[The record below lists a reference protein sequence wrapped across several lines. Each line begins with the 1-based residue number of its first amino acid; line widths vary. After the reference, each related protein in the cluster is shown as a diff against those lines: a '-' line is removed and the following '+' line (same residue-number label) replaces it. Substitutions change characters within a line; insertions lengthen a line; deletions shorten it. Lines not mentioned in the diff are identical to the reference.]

1 MPWQKLA
8 RDNLNELLHEHED
21 GVEDEHR
28 ILKLSQ
34 AIDTMRHPEVERH
47 PRRKPSEN
55 EAMPRPHLQPR
66 K

>member
-1 MPWQKLA
+1 
-8 RDNLNELLHEHED
+8 
-21 GVEDEHR
+21 
-28 ILKLSQ
+28 
-34 AIDTMRHPEVERH
+34 MRHPEVERH